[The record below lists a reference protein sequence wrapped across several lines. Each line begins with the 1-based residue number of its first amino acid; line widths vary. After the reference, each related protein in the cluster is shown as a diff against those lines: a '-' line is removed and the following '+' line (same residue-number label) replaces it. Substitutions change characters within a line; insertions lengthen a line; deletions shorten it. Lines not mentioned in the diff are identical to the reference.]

1 MAMKLSKEQ
10 IKHFKEKL
18 EKEKEELEKELNKIG
33 RKNPDVAGDWEVT
46 PGELNTNPADPSE
59 LADTF
64 EELENRSAIED
75 SLEEKLGFVNKA
87 LNNIKKGSYGICGVC
102 KEPIAIKRL
111 EVNPAATECVKHAAG
126 R

>member
-1 MAMKLSKEQ
+1 MAMPLSKEQ

-18 EKEKEELEKELNKIG
+18 EVEKEELEKELKNIG
-33 RKNPDVAGDWEVT
+33 KKNPDVVGDWEVT
-46 PGELNTNPADPSE
+46 PGELNVNPADPSE
-59 LADTF
+59 LADAF

-75 SLEEKLGFVNKA
+75 SLEEKLIFVNKA
-87 LNNIKKGSYGICGVC
+87 LANIKKNTYGTCSVC

-111 EVNPAATECVKHAAG
+111 DANPAATECVKHAGG